1 MKKSTLLLVDDRP
14 HMLDYRKQSLEPFGY
29 SVVVANSAPAALSA
43 LEKTPVSAVLVE
55 YKSEEIDVEAVAF
68 LVKQRYSAQ
77 PVVLLSA
84 DSAMPE
90 PILWLV
96 DEYVM
101 CSEPPEVLVEAIQ
114 RATRPKEF
122 GKANKTDSCRTSSTL
137 PGQAIA

>member
-1 MKKSTLLLVDDRP
+1 MKRSTLLLVDDRP
-14 HMLDYRKQSLEPFGY
+14 HMLEFLKQSLELFGY

-43 LEKTPVSAVLVE
+43 LEKIPVSAVLVE
-55 YKSEEIDVEAVAF
+55 YRSEGIDAEAFA
-68 LVKQRYSAQ
+68 LHVKQRYSAQ

-84 DSAMPE
+84 YSATPE

-101 CSEPPEVLVEAIQ
+101 CSEPLEVLVEAIQ

-122 GKANKTDSCRTSSTL
+122 GKPNKTDGCRASSTL
-137 PGQAIA
+137 PGRAIA